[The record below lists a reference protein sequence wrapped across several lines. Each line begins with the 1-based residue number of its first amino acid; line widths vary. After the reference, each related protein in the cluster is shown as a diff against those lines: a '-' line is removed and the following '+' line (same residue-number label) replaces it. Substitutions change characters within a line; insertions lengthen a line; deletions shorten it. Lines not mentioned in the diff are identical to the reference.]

1 METSKMI
8 FTFGSN
14 LAGRHGAGAARY
26 AMSARGAK
34 YGVGV
39 GRTGECYAL
48 PTKDL
53 MIHTLPLE
61 DVLDHV
67 TKFIIHAINHPEC
80 DFQVTRLGCGLAGYA
95 DSEIAPM
102 FKDAPKNCY
111 FDEKWRQY
119 LGENHEYWG
128 TF

>member
-1 METSKMI
+1 MI

-48 PTKDL
+48 PTKGFRIETMPIEAIAL
-53 MIHTLPLE
+53 
-61 DVLDHV
+61 HV
-67 TKFIIHAINHPEC
+67 ERFKEYARNNQDC
-80 DFQVTRLGCGLAGYA
+80 DFQVTRLGCGLAGYK

-111 FDEKWRQY
+111 FDEEWRQY